1 MKHLSSFK
9 LFELVSY
16 EFYLEDSWVK
26 KGEVKPRSVDYKFTD
41 GKNSFLVQFTLHEK
55 GYFFRNYFRVNTNRP
70 YSLVNGNNPLR
81 ILGTVTLITIDFIKK
96 FKPDILKVYHM
107 LEDDENENEH
117 PKRALANKRMLE
129 RELPKECPDYKYS
142 LKFELTS
149 YGPESVSI
157 IKKVTD

>member
-41 GKNSFLVQFTLHEK
+41 GKNNFLVQFTLHEK

-81 ILGTVTLITIDFIKK
+81 IFGLNSELKNPIKTHTK
-96 FKPDILKVYHM
+96 IIFSLYD
-107 LEDDENENEH
+107 NEINQNCFF
-117 PKRALANKRMLE
+117 RYR
-129 RELPKECPDYKYS
+129 Y
-142 LKFELTS
+142 
-149 YGPESVSI
+149 
-157 IKKVTD
+157 